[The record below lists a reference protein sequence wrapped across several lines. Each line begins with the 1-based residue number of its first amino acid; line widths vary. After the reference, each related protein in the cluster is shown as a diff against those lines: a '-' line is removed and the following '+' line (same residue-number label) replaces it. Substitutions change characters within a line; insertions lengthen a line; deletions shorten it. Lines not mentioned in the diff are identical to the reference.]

1 MKRLQ
6 NIIAYGTEFF
16 ARYPAVLSGYI
27 IYSYLFVSILRLFI
41 KVKYYGGTYSD
52 VYDIFSALPFM
63 WLLSVSLVKVIDY
76 RSKLHDSETRRR
88 KSEEELQTKA
98 TQLETMHEVVLG
110 LQHEVNNPLAIIT
123 LSIGQAKKYGLD
135 NPRAPKLAESINDAV
150 QRITKVLKKLSETEH
165 YEVGHI
171 HPAVGGM
178 AIVPREQS
186 PDAGAERG
194 RGGLLVPSNGNNP
207 KSEK

>member
-1 MKRLQ
+1 ME
-6 NIIAYGTEFF
+6 YGTKFF
-16 ARYPAVLSGYI
+16 AQYPAVLSGYI

-41 KVKYYGGTYSD
+41 KVRYYGGTLSD

-76 RSKLHDSETRRR
+76 RSKLHDSETRRMR
-88 KSEEELQTKA
+88 SEKELHTKI

-123 LSIGQAKKYGLD
+123 LSIGQVKKYGLD

-150 QRITKVLKKLSETEH
+150 QRITKALKNLSETEH
-165 YEVGHI
+165 YEVEHI
-171 HPAVGGM
+171 HADVGGM
-178 AIVPREQS
+178 AVLPSEQ
-186 PDAGAERG
+186 E
-194 RGGLLVPSNGNNP
+194 V
-207 KSEK
+207 E